1 MTSLVRIL
9 LILLIFLP
17 AGRSWSA
24 VFVVTNTN
32 NSGAGSLR
40 DALEQADRNGSAE
53 IDYINFN
60 IPANRGPALIK
71 IPVDMLLPSLSSR
84 LVIDGTTQP
93 GLPLG
98 VSGAKLTLSLEG
110 RTTSKDFLYI
120 FEGSSLVDVSIYGL
134 SLQSLAQDPATGLN
148 PPEVQGIIIR
158 GGSGIRIGAP
168 GKGNVLANFNRAIYV
183 QETPQTGGV
192 YDLTVQ
198 GNIIGLATDG
208 VSTSLGGGGR
218 GGGPTIP
225 ATNNFGVIVDLGIN
239 TLIGGPTAAAG
250 NIISSRIMDIFSAGR
265 WWYASDDK
273 MTISHNQLGIDA
285 NGKNINLTHGV
296 GIQVRK
302 FSKRFSLSRTNLGI
316 LIDHNQIGGMNR
328 SVGIMMDSIQTFF
341 AIENN
346 IIGGEENDAPP
357 NGSGYNGMGIYLNEV
372 DVGIIG
378 GENFGRENIIRYWKR
393 GALICDKTSNVTF
406 RYNSTYCNKDRAI
419 ELNNWDVY
427 NPSPFRKKPY
437 VTINYISQRDFVI
450 EGTATP
456 NSWVDLYFDD
466 NCPDCEGKTHL
477 GGMFAVIP
485 VGPTGRW
492 NYADIPFD
500 RGNFVATATDG
511 WGATSEYSR
520 PELDTTAV
528 QKTHVLC
535 SGQLGSICGLKII
548 SGTTWQWV
556 DAAGNVVGTDT
567 CLTNVAPGKYYF
579 KLSIQPAAC
588 ERVFAFEIKDSTL
601 AIDTTA
607 GITVLNSRC
616 GKNNGS
622 ITGFKAAHATRWQWE
637 DASGNVISTNATLTG
652 VGAGRYRFHVFNRI
666 CDTASAF
673 IDIIDVSPQVDA
685 AALVVAPTTCGLPN
699 GSIHGLRTSG
709 TTFSS
714 FSWIDSNRV
723 VVGTQPILNAVP
735 PGRYKFLLI
744 DATGGC
750 GDSTNWITVAAIP
763 APAINSSNTVITHAT
778 CDQTNGAIRAV
789 TIENAVGL
797 QQFWWLDASGAII
810 GNTIDINGIK
820 AGRYRLKYKDESPC
834 DTLYSNWFEVL
845 NNGAIRIDSANY
857 SIHPTGCT
865 RINGAIT
872 GFQVTGA
879 TQLQWVQMPGNNVVS
894 TTADLTG
901 IGAGTYRLIAT
912 NFEYG
917 CTSQTGLY
925 TISIAAPI
933 PVTVTQQT
941 VKDASCLLNN
951 GSIRIDQLSANSN
964 LFQFQ
969 WLRDSVLNIGSSL
982 SLSDLSPA
990 RYHLIAT
997 DTNGC
1002 ARNIYSRTITALP
1015 LPQLDATLARVTDDT
1030 CGFTTGQIRGI
1041 QASSTQGA
1049 LQYNWYKT
1057 GNTNPIGNRIDLN
1070 GLNQGDYFLEI
1081 TDINGC
1087 KLQSPGYQVKEIVTT
1102 LPSPRYDDQTIPRHS
1117 TAKLR
1122 VRNPMVNAV
1131 YELVDN
1137 ATGNILQ
1144 KNSTGLFDLPAV
1156 REDLSLSIRVS
1167 SGPCSSAAT
1176 VVHIKVI
1183 DMTQLDIPN
1192 AFSPNGDGINDKFHI
1207 RVLGYFKTESF
1218 RIFNRWGQ
1226 IVYDSKDVLQ
1236 DWDGGFKGSALPV
1249 GTYYY
1254 LIEGIDVK
1262 GDFVR
1267 KKGAVTLLR

>member
-1 MTSLVRIL
+1 MGK
-9 LILLIFLP
+9 
-17 AGRSWSA
+17 AWSA

-32 NSGAGSLR
+32 NTGAGSLR
-40 DALEQADRNGSAE
+40 DALEQAERNGTTE

-110 RTTSKDFLYI
+110 RTTNKDFLYI
-120 FEGSSLVDVSIYGL
+120 FELNNLIEVSIYGL
-134 SLQSLAQDPATGLN
+134 SMQSLAQDPATGLN
-148 PPEVQGIIIR
+148 PPEVQGIIVR

-168 GKGNVLANFNRAIYV
+168 GKGNVLANFNRAIYA
-183 QETPQTGGV
+183 QETPQNGAV
-192 YDLTVQ
+192 AELTVQ

-225 ATNNFGVIVDLGIN
+225 ATNNFGVIVDLGVN

-273 MTISHNQLGIDA
+273 MTISNNRLGIDA
-285 NGKNINLTHGV
+285 SGKNINLTHGV

-328 SVGIMMDSIQTFF
+328 SYGIMMDSVQTFF

-357 NGSGYNGMGIYLNEV
+357 NGSGYNGIGIYLNEV

-393 GALICDKTSNVTF
+393 GALICDKTSNITF

-419 ELNNWDVY
+419 ELNNWEVY
-427 NPSPFRKKPY
+427 NPSPFRQKPY
-437 VTINYISQRDFVI
+437 VTINYISQRDWVI

-477 GGMFAVIP
+477 GGMFAVIR

-520 PELDTTAV
+520 PELDTTAI

-535 SGQLGSICGLKII
+535 SGQKGSICGLKII
-548 SGTTWQWV
+548 SGTTWEWV
-556 DAAGNVVGTDT
+556 DAAGTVVGTDT

-601 AIDTTA
+601 AIDTSA

-616 GKNNGS
+616 GRNNGS
-622 ITGFKAAHATRWQWE
+622 ISGFKASNATRWQWE
-637 DASGNVISTNATLTG
+637 DAAGNVISTNAQLTG

-673 IDIIDVSPQVDA
+673 IDIVDVSPQVNA
-685 AALVVAPTTCGLPN
+685 AAVVVTPTTCGRAN
-699 GSIHGLRTSG
+699 GSITGLTATG
-709 TTFSS
+709 TQFAAMM
-714 FSWIDSNRV
+714 WIDSNRV
-723 VVGTQPILNAVP
+723 MAGTNLNLTGVL
-735 PGRYKFLLI
+735 PGRYKFLLLDI
-744 DATGGC
+744 PGRC
-750 GDSTNWITVAAIP
+750 GDSTEWINVAAIP
-763 APAINSSNTVITHAT
+763 APGIDITTATISHAS
-778 CDQTNGAIRAV
+778 CDQSNGAIRAV
-789 TIENAVGL
+789 SILNAVGL
-797 QQFWWLDASGAII
+797 QQFWWLDEAGSIV
-810 GNTIDINGIK
+810 GNTINVNNLKSGK
-820 AGRYRLKYKDESPC
+820 YRLKYKDESPC
-834 DTLYSNWFEVL
+834 DTLYSPFLEIL
-845 NNGAIRIDSANY
+845 NNGAVRIDSSNY

-865 RINGAIT
+865 VINGAIT
-872 GFQVTGA
+872 GFRVTGA
-879 TQLQWVQMPGNNVVS
+879 SNLQWMRVPGNTAVA
-894 TTADLTG
+894 TTADLTP
-901 IGAGTYRLIAT
+901 IGAGTYQLIAT

-917 CTSQTGLY
+917 CTSQTGIY
-925 TISIAAPI
+925 TIAVAPPI
-933 PVTVTQQT
+933 PVTVVQQT
-941 VKDASCLLNN
+941 VKDATCGANN
-951 GSIRIDQLSANSN
+951 GSIRIDQLSHNNS
-964 LFQFQ
+964 LFTFQ
-969 WLRDSVLNIGSSL
+969 WLRDSVTNVGTGL
-982 SLSDLSPA
+982 SLTDLAPA

-1002 ARNIYSRTITALP
+1002 VRNIYSRTIQALA
-1015 LPQLDATLARVTDDT
+1015 LPQLDASQAIVADDT
-1030 CGFTTGQIRGI
+1030 CAFTTGHIRGI
-1041 QASSTQGA
+1041 RASSTLGV
-1049 LQYNWYKT
+1049 LNYNWYKS
-1057 GNTNPIGNRIDLN
+1057 GSSNPIGNQIDLN
-1070 GLNQGDYFLEI
+1070 GLQQGDYYLEI
-1081 TDINGC
+1081 VDVNGC
-1087 KLQSPGYQVKEIVTT
+1087 KLRSPDFTVKEVVSQ
-1102 LPSPRYDDQTIPRHS
+1102 LPAPRYDDQTIPRHS

-1122 VRNPMVNAV
+1122 VRNLMNNAT
-1131 YELVDN
+1131 YELVDVV
-1137 ATGNILQ
+1137 TGNLLQ
-1144 KNSTGLFDLPAV
+1144 KNNTGVFDLPAV
-1156 REDLSLSIRVS
+1156 REDISVSIRVS
-1167 SGPCSSAAT
+1167 AGPCSSAAT

-1192 AFSPNGDGINDKFHI
+1192 AFSPNGDGINDKFHV
-1207 RVLGYFKTESF
+1207 RVIGYFKTESF
-1218 RIFNRWGQ
+1218 KIFNRWGQ
-1226 IVYDSKDVLQ
+1226 LVYESKDVGL
-1236 DWDGGFKGSALPV
+1236 DWDGTVKGQPLPIA
-1249 GTYYY
+1249 TYYY

-1267 KKGAVTLLR
+1267 KKGSVTLLR